1 MEPVVTPR
9 LIVVRGPSGSG
20 KTTVA
25 RRLFERA
32 VRRVCLIE
40 QDHYRFIFRPA
51 GGGSLP
57 NSATIHRMIEHNVM
71 AALADGFDVIL
82 EGILSV
88 RSYGPVLD
96 RLFSAGVSEHFLY
109 SFDLSLDETLRRHRT
124 RLSTHDRLWLHR
136 RRHAGLVSPRPPVE
150 ARTRAT
156 DPRVRV
162 ARRHRHSDHARHVL
176 TAPTGPPDDGR
187 ASGDGLGGVDEV
199 SDEGVDRDGTGRV
212 DPDDGPS
219 AGDRPAGRP
228 VP

>member
-109 SFDLSLDETLRRHRT
+109 SFDVSLDETLRRHRT
-124 RLSTHDRLWLHR
+124 RVTTDCGFTEDDMRDWYPHAHPWGHELEQLIPESASLDDIVTRITHDT
-136 RRHAGLVSPRPPVE
+136 S
-150 ARTRAT
+150 
-156 DPRVRV
+156 
-162 ARRHRHSDHARHVL
+162 
-176 TAPTGPPDDGR
+176 
-187 ASGDGLGGVDEV
+187 
-199 SDEGVDRDGTGRV
+199 
-212 DPDDGPS
+212 
-219 AGDRPAGRP
+219 
-228 VP
+228 